1 MVGIKA
7 KKHLWQNFLKNTK
20 ILEMI
25 VGDASLNDACV
36 IEVWPGPGDLTA
48 EILRRRPKTLSLIEL
63 DADMIPLLENR
74 FRDADLEI
82 YHHDVLD
89 VDVEAGNSSV
99 PQKKWI
105 TILTDA
111 TKIKLPS
118 YRVYGNIPYYITS
131 PILHHFLYDVTLA
144 PEVAVFTMQKEV
156 ADRILA
162 RDEQHS
168 VLSLA
173 CQLVS
178 RVEKVCDISPNN
190 FTPVP
195 KVWSTCLKFT
205 TTGTDRTNAKEILW
219 LIKKWFSQKRKKLI
233 TNLTQNGYDKVVLSA
248 LFENLW
254 LSDNTR
260 AEELS
265 LEHWRKLC
273 EWLKKTS

>member
-25 VGDASLNDACV
+25 VGDTALVDICV

-48 EILRRRPKTLSLIEL
+48 EILRRRPRTLSLIEL
-63 DADMIPLLENR
+63 DQDMIPLLENR
-74 FRDADLEI
+74 FRDADLDI
-82 YHHDVLD
+82 YQQDVLH
-89 VDVEAGNSSV
+89 VDVEASDFV
-99 PQKKWI
+99 YQKRWI
-105 TILTDA
+105 TVLTDT
-111 TKIKLPS
+111 TKIQLPA
-118 YRVYGNIPYYITS
+118 YHVYGNIPYYITS

-162 RDEQHS
+162 RDGQHS

-205 TTGTDRTNAKEILW
+205 TTWTDRIKAKEILW
-219 LIKKWFSQKRKKLI
+219 IIKKWFSQKRKKLI
-233 TNLTQNGYDKVVLSA
+233 TNLSQNGYDKMILSA
-248 LFENLW
+248 LFENMW

-265 LEHWRKLC
+265 LEQWRKLSK
-273 EWLKKTS
+273 WLKKAV